1 MSLFQGALIAGLV
14 LIAVLHTMS
23 RAGGALATV
32 AWCASATVFG
42 VQNFGP
48 DPAVG
53 HTFIGIQ
60 TPQWVFYVAMA
71 GVALYNIAIV
81 IKALRRRPPKPK
93 PAHS

>member
-1 MSLFQGALIAGLV
+1 MSVFQSALIAGLV
-14 LIAVLHTMS
+14 LIAVLHTVS

-32 AWCASATVFG
+32 AWCAAATVFG
-42 VQNFGP
+42 AQTFGP

-60 TPQWVFYVAMA
+60 TPQWVYFVAMA

-81 IKALRRRPPKPK
+81 LKAWRRRVPKPK
-93 PAHS
+93 ASGV